1 MEKQKKEPLATEVI
15 QEQTQKINCF
25 LAECEGAIIDLE
37 KAYFVLSELSE
48 IVDTEPKNKL
58 EALYFAN
65 EQHRIYS
72 YTDIAF
78 DYVSRVK
85 SNIEDLIIRAGRTE
99 PERNGGKTE
108 KEDKA

>member
-1 MEKQKKEPLATEVI
+1 MEQKPLATEVI
-15 QEQTQKINCF
+15 SDMQNKINCF

-48 IVDTEPKNKL
+48 IVDTEPKSKL

-85 SNIEDLIIRAGRTE
+85 SNIGDLILRARRTE
-99 PERNGGKTE
+99 PEGGENG
-108 KEDKA
+108 KEED